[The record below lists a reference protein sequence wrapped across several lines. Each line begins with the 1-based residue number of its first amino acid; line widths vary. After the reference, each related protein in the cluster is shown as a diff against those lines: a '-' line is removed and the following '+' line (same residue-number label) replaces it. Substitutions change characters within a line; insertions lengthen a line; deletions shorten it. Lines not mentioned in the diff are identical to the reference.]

1 MTAAPVLRSAEE
13 ARELLGEEAARTA
26 ARHALWRAGDLRYA
40 LHTGQRAA
48 LAAWLTSDARRFVL
62 CTGRR
67 WGKSRLMCVIAVT
80 VCVLR
85 ALHRAGHELPPWVP
99 GWLRSIVTRTT
110 RPARVVYAAPTA
122 GMVAEFIEPHM
133 LWLQAHCPPELRP
146 EHDGLHGRW
155 IFPGGDVIVIR
166 GCEDRK
172 KADRLRG
179 AEADLGIVD
188 EGGFIPI
195 LDYVAKSVVG
205 PQLWETRG
213 RMLLPSTPPE
223 SPDHPYV
230 GFLAEAEELG
240 ASFRARTADAPHIT
254 PEMLAEAIKDAGG
267 ETSVDWQRE
276 GEARIVV
283 DPERTVLPE
292 FTEYEALVVRAVERP
307 RHFLP
312 HVIGDA
318 GFEDCDVLGFG
329 YYDFKADLDVIEDE
343 LVMQHA
349 RSDTLDAAVAAKE
362 RELWGTP
369 EGPPPKVHR
378 RRIDAQP
385 KVRADMSRE
394 EWQAVDE
401 EDAVR
406 HWQGVTKGGGP
417 GMGSMRATAN
427 AARVRIARG
436 RVAVHPRCKTII
448 AHAKHARWNT
458 ARDAFV
464 RVTDGQGRPLHHYDG
479 AAALVYFLRD
489 LDRAKNPYPVLPEG
503 VSHDDHFIPPALLR
517 KQRSAHDMFFGKTK
531 RR

>member
-1 MTAAPVLRSAEE
+1 MTAAPTLITSADD
-13 ARELLGEEAARTA
+13 ARALLGEDAARTA

-40 LHTGQRAA
+40 LHAGQQRALETV
-48 LAAWLTSDARRFVL
+48 LASEARRFVL

-67 WGKSRLMCVIAVT
+67 WGKSRLMCVIAVL

-85 ALHRAGHELPPWVP
+85 ALHRAGEPLP
-99 GWLRSIVTRTT
+99 GWLSPWLHAVVTRTT

-133 LWLQAHCPPELRP
+133 LWLQSHAPPELCP
-146 EHDGLHGRW
+146 EHEALAGRW
-155 IFPGGDVIVIR
+155 AFPGGDVIVIR

-179 AEADLGIVD
+179 AEADAGIVD

-195 LDYVAKSVVG
+195 LDYVVKSVVG

-213 RMLLPSTPPE
+213 RMFLPSTPPE
-223 SPDHPYV
+223 SPDHPFV
-230 GFLAEAEELG
+230 AFLAEAEELG
-240 ASFRARTADAPHIT
+240 ASFRARTADAPHIS
-254 PEMLAEAIKDAGG
+254 PAMLAEAIADAGG
-267 ETSVDWQRE
+267 EDSVDWQRE
-276 GEARIVV
+276 GEAKIVV

-292 FTEYEALVVRAVERP
+292 FSAHETITVAEHPRP
-307 RHFLP
+307 DYFLP

-318 GFEDCDVLGFG
+318 GFEDCDVLAFA
-329 YYDFKADLDVIEDE
+329 YYDFKADIDVIEDE
-343 LVMQHA
+343 LVMHHA

-369 EGPPPKVHR
+369 GGPAPKVHR

-394 EWQAVDE
+394 EWQAIDE

-406 HWQGVTKGGGP
+406 NWQSVTKGGGP
-417 GMGSMRATAN
+417 GMGSMRAGAN

-436 RVAVHPRCKTII
+436 RVRVHPRCRTII
-448 AHAKHARWNT
+448 AHAKHARWAANGDT
-458 ARDAFV
+458 FV
-464 RVTDGQGRPLHHYDG
+464 RVYDGQGRPVHHYDG
-479 AAALVYFLRD
+479 AAALVYCLRD
-489 LDRAKNPYPVLPEG
+489 LDRATNPYPLLPPG
-503 VSHDDHFIPPALLR
+503 VTQDDHFIPPALL
-517 KQRSAHDMFFGKTK
+517 QRQKSAHNAFFPGK